1 MLFRRNK
8 TSANNGYGRP
18 GDRPAPINISVVG
31 VGGGGGNAV
40 LRMADDYPPGV
51 KFLALNTDIQALRA
65 FKGVPTFAIG
75 PNTTAGMGSGGQP
88 DVGRK
93 AMRESQNQAA
103 KLLENTDMV
112 FVTAGLGGGT
122 GTGAASIVADLARKR
137 GALTVGVVTL
147 PFAFEGPRRREVA
160 MDGLKQLSTKVDTLI
175 TIENDRLLRFLK
187 GKVKLSDAFQLADR
201 VLDRLLGLT
210 QLADDLLGCMPGAF
224 HGRVLKQGVHG
235 IADIISMPGLI
246 NVDFADVKSVMA
258 NGGRAFMAIGEGQG
272 RWAALEAA
280 QSALA
285 NPLFSAPLD
294 GASGILFNV
303 KGGNDL
309 ALDQVH
315 EVAGLIRKASSPDA
329 NVIFGV
335 TQDPRLKKRVK
346 ITLVATG
353 VANEPDRSRPDRSDE
368 SRPVDAEVLAL
379 AEQVVANGHSSMLSV
394 SETQPMF

>member
-201 VLDRLLGLT
+201 VL
-210 QLADDLLGCMPGAF
+210 
-224 HGRVLKQGVHG
+224 KQGVHG